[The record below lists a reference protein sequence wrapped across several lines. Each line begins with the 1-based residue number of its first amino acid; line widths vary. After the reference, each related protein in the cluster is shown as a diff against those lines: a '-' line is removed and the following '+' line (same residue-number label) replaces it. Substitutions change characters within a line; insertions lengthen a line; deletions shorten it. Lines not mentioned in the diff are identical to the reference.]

1 MAPAYLRG
9 SSRTGAKEASQNPAL
24 EIPLKL
30 ERRHG
35 TQEAEKEAGG
45 RKEEQAKTGREE
57 DVHEKPELPGR
68 GRKMPVSGKISP
80 EIHGIGD
87 IRD

>member
-9 SSRTGAKEASQNPAL
+9 SSRTGAKEASQKPAL

-45 RKEEQAKTGREE
+45 RKEQAKTGREE

-80 EIHGIGD
+80 EIHGIRD